1 MHKRGGQILGSVSI
15 VKVGA
20 DTEDMVIKETISEFI
35 VNNFLKGS
43 ELTNLVDDSSFL
55 EEGII
60 DSVGVM
66 ELVAFLETTFNFR
79 VEDEEIIPE
88 NLDSVNKLTVYVQS
102 KLANNKS

>member
-1 MHKRGGQILGSVSI
+1 MDGV
-15 VKVGA
+15 V
-20 DTEDMVIKETISEFI
+20 TEYPVEMENPGKETIRKFI
-35 VNNFLKGS
+35 VNNYLKGS

>member
-1 MHKRGGQILGSVSI
+1 MDGV
-15 VKVGA
+15 V
-20 DTEDMVIKETISEFI
+20 TEYPVEMGNPGKETIRKFI
-35 VNNFLKGS
+35 VNNYLKGS